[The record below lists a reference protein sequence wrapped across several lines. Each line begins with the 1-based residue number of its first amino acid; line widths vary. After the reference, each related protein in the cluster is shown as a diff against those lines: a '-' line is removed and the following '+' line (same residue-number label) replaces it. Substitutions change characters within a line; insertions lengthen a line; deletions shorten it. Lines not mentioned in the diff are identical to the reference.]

1 MKWLQ
6 RIRDNILR
14 RLLPREEPLSPPES
28 YYLPV
33 KQAWQEWQDAKQRF
47 NQVSDPG
54 MVDYAVY
61 SLQAA
66 ERRYIYLLQKA
77 REESSPPL
85 KDDKGLAL
93 EKK

>member
-1 MKWLQ
+1 MNWL
-6 RIRDNILR
+6 RKITVFIVNLFF
-14 RLLPREEPLSPPES
+14 PEERPLFPEPSES
-28 YYLPV
+28 YYRSV
-33 KQAWQEWQDAKQRF
+33 KQAWQEWQDARQRF

-77 REESSPPL
+77 RQESS
-85 KDDKGLAL
+85 AL
-93 EKK
+93 TCKSAPREK